1 DKAIDESAIFVTSP
15 YVISYKNTFYDY
27 KPDVET
33 YITAQINDIFGES
46 VAELPVKVILKDE
59 SGNFILNKTQ
69 TSKPSMQLVSDHLG
83 RISFPITV
91 GKNVKELH
99 VSIRTED
106 PKLDREDQIEV
117 AHVLWADVSASG
129 FVYIS
134 SKSKYSSSL
143 AVGDTYRSPLVTRGS
158 VVSDKIYLIV
168 VNRGHII
175 HSERIS
181 ADKGIKFEITRE
193 MTPFIRV
200 MILAVTRD
208 SQLVSD
214 SIKIE
219 VNEDNCGLDMSVEN
233 DTKQVN
239 PGKTLNLILNGTKG
253 DSVALLAVDEAVYI
267 LRDSDRLTKNKLTKE
282 LVKSDMGCGPGTGLD
297 VFLVANNVGLKII
310 RGTWPTN
317 NHRDCNY
324 KATILKTYL
333 PNDANCHQAFLHCC
347 RMTVKPRIQAVST
360 SGVFAEFPGKYDRTR
375 SGSEIDEYV
384 HIAYEQDL
392 EDKTFVRK
400 DFRES
405 WLFDVVLLNQS
416 SNVLPVTFPHSITT
430 WALSAMSLSPTNGF
444 CILPSPLRLRT
455 FQDIFIQISLP
466 YSVVQSEQMEIVV
479 TVFNY
484 GINRYPVLVY
494 TYGVEGICSEAEM
507 VGEKTKKHITVD
519 KNSFATVTFPMVPL
533 RKGIFD
539 VKIVA
544 LWSNGGDVVVKKL
557 NVVAPGI
564 TVEEDLTFQLDP
576 KNRQRRTKRS
586 LKTGKIEDDISPDD
600 GLQKTVVNVEPDL
613 TRNIVPGTR
622 ECIIAG
628 IGNEYGATSYTTLSD
643 IDRLIRQPKG
653 CGEQNMLYMAPT
665 LYTLNYLK
673 SIDHLNG
680 DLKYRGLKYIR
691 NGYKRQLSF
700 RKDDGSFGAFVSRP
714 ASIWL
719 TAFVMKVFC
728 QSSPFLKED
737 KFDHKVIES
746 GLNWLITR
754 QKSDGSW
761 IETHAVVHE
770 DALGGVKGIVPLTAF
785 TLISFHECRR
795 VLKRDY
801 KENKSLVDS
810 MNKTIYK
817 SENYLKL
824 NQNEI
829 IRQKNTY
836 AMALVAYSLTF
847 TNPQNSLKLV
857 DALHSTANIDNNRN
871 YKYWRHDYE
880 VEATSYALMAMLNSG
895 NRNSVD
901 GLSISNYLNSVR
913 SYTGSFSSTQD
924 TIVALEA
931 LSQYIERQRSPTNA
945 ISLVCNITS
954 HESANRFKRALA
966 FNADNALVLQTFK
979 LDSDSSKLKF
989 MTSGEGMGQMFVKL
1003 KYNVF
1008 EPPEVLCRF
1017 DLNIDVK
1024 EWKAPER
1031 IGRDMPEDIDDNFF
1045 DDFGNDLVQ
1054 RLDLKHTRTKRSF
1067 WRNPFRPKPS
1077 SQMDSVSD
1085 TSSSNSRHRTITEP
1099 VDQNS
1104 EKIELNSDIMDD
1116 KSFKKNNLS
1125 SNSIGSNDG
1134 KSKLVLLIETCIRHI
1149 PRYYSDM
1156 SLIEVGIL
1164 SGYKPNKDDLE
1175 EIIKMEDSLVSK
1187 YEISERNVVFYFE
1200 KVPFGRPYCLQFR
1213 KIQEHNVGNVQA
1225 AMVKVYDYYHKD
1237 HGCSQLYTP
1246 SRISEYIE
1254 TKCNS
1259 QVCECAKRENCPT
1272 AKSLVEIGKIAEKR
1286 VVRARELFQELVC
1299 SDKFNYVFT
1308 GTFEGQNVTQNRF
1321 KFLKLRVHSVL
1332 KGKLQRNDKFGLSL
1346 NPDCYN
1352 MTTSGGKE
1360 AIIFGHFNDKV
1371 GHLNSTSIVYDIS
1384 SGLKGDE
1391 TQSYIVAII
1400 DHLEG
1405 MIRRINWKCS
1415 EGAQT

>member
-1 DKAIDESAIFVTSP
+1 MVALVDQSWQHYRQSNYQPVWQKQRLCFAILSTLSLAMNADASTANTWLAHALNIQLNKTVEIVRLCIKIPKFKRTGSLLDDKQHYNERTPMFKRTGSLLDDKQHYNERTPKVVTPENTDRVRELLAIELFEVSNEPLSVGLEVPNIPSATSDSKVIVSVISGSNQRSESLIKLIPKSGYAFIQTDKPIYTPNENVLIRMLRLDDRLRPLNQKVKLRIKNSQKVIIEETTLSPSEPKYFIDHKLEFPPAPKLGIWSAELWYGTNFSSNSSVSFEVREYVLPTFSVKIKSPKYILKSTKDITGSVQVDYVYGKPLNGTAIFKFGTKGSNGRINYFGSTSLKNLTNGFAKYNIDVNQFSQTPLTWFPAVNHHRFVVEVSVHELATGKKDKAIDESAIFVTSP

-33 YITAQINDIFGES
+33 YITTTNTRFGAQINDIFGES

-69 TSKPSMQLVSDHLG
+69 TSKPSMQLMSDHLG

-117 AHVLWADVSASG
+117 AHVLWADLSASG

-143 AVGDTYRSPLVTRGS
+143 SVGDTYRSPLVTRGS

-239 PGKTLNLILNGTKG
+239 PGKKLNLILNGTKG

-297 VFLVANNVGLKII
+297 VSLVANNVGLKII
-310 RGTWPTN
+310 RGEEKETNEDNDDVCIRRQLVRRKKREIDINGLLDIYKGFLRKCCLLGTWPTN
-317 NHRDCNY
+317 NGRDCNY

-333 PNDANCHQAFLHCC
+333 PNDANCHEAFLQCC
-347 RMTVKPRIQAVST
+347 RMNVKPRVQAVSK
-360 SGVFAEFPGKYDRTR
+360 FPGKFDRTR

-484 GINRYPVLVY
+484 GTNRYPVLVY

-519 KNSFATVTFPMVPL
+519 RNSFATVTFPMVPL

-622 ECIIAG
+622 ECIIADSLQN
-628 IGNEYGATSYTTLSD
+628 IYT
-643 IDRLIRQPKG
+643 
-653 CGEQNMLYMAPT
+653 
-665 LYTLNYLK
+665 
-673 SIDHLNG
+673 
-680 DLKYRGLKYIR
+680 
-691 NGYKRQLSF
+691 
-700 RKDDGSFGAFVSRP
+700 
-714 ASIWL
+714 
-719 TAFVMKVFC
+719 
-728 QSSPFLKED
+728 
-737 KFDHKVIES
+737 
-746 GLNWLITR
+746 
-754 QKSDGSW
+754 
-761 IETHAVVHE
+761 
-770 DALGGVKGIVPLTAF
+770 
-785 TLISFHECRR
+785 
-795 VLKRDY
+795 
-801 KENKSLVDS
+801 
-810 MNKTIYK
+810 
-817 SENYLKL
+817 
-824 NQNEI
+824 
-829 IRQKNTY
+829 
-836 AMALVAYSLTF
+836 
-847 TNPQNSLKLV
+847 
-857 DALHSTANIDNNRN
+857 
-871 YKYWRHDYE
+871 
-880 VEATSYALMAMLNSG
+880 
-895 NRNSVD
+895 
-901 GLSISNYLNSVR
+901 
-913 SYTGSFSSTQD
+913 
-924 TIVALEA
+924 
-931 LSQYIERQRSPTNA
+931 
-945 ISLVCNITS
+945 
-954 HESANRFKRALA
+954 
-966 FNADNALVLQTFK
+966 
-979 LDSDSSKLKF
+979 KLKINR
-989 MTSGEGMGQMFVKL
+989 T
-1003 KYNVF
+1003 N
-1008 EPPEVLCRF
+1008 
-1017 DLNIDVK
+1017 D
-1024 EWKAPER
+1024 
-1031 IGRDMPEDIDDNFF
+1031 RDM
-1045 DDFGNDLVQ
+1045 
-1054 RLDLKHTRTKRSF
+1054 
-1067 WRNPFRPKPS
+1067 
-1077 SQMDSVSD
+1077 
-1085 TSSSNSRHRTITEP
+1085 
-1099 VDQNS
+1099 
-1104 EKIELNSDIMDD
+1104 
-1116 KSFKKNNLS
+1116 
-1125 SNSIGSNDG
+1125 
-1134 KSKLVLLIETCIRHI
+1134 
-1149 PRYYSDM
+1149 Y
-1156 SLIEVGIL
+1156 
-1164 SGYKPNKDDLE
+1164 
-1175 EIIKMEDSLVSK
+1175 
-1187 YEISERNVVFYFE
+1187 ISCVN
-1200 KVPFGRPYCLQFR
+1200 
-1213 KIQEHNVGNVQA
+1213 
-1225 AMVKVYDYYHKD
+1225 
-1237 HGCSQLYTP
+1237 
-1246 SRISEYIE
+1246 
-1254 TKCNS
+1254 
-1259 QVCECAKRENCPT
+1259 
-1272 AKSLVEIGKIAEKR
+1272 
-1286 VVRARELFQELVC
+1286 
-1299 SDKFNYVFT
+1299 
-1308 GTFEGQNVTQNRF
+1308 
-1321 KFLKLRVHSVL
+1321 
-1332 KGKLQRNDKFGLSL
+1332 
-1346 NPDCYN
+1346 
-1352 MTTSGGKE
+1352 
-1360 AIIFGHFNDKV
+1360 
-1371 GHLNSTSIVYDIS
+1371 
-1384 SGLKGDE
+1384 
-1391 TQSYIVAII
+1391 
-1400 DHLEG
+1400 
-1405 MIRRINWKCS
+1405 
-1415 EGAQT
+1415 